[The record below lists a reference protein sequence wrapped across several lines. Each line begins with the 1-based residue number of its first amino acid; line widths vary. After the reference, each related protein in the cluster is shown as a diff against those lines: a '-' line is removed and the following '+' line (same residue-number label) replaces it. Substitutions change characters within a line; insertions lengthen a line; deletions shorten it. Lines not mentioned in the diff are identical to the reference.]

1 MKTETETHIT
11 MSKVLIPL
19 ADGCEEIEAV
29 TIIDIL
35 RRAGVAV
42 TAAGLSTR
50 QIKCSRGTVIM
61 ADDLLDDVLNNNFDM
76 IVLPGGMPGAE
87 HLKNDQRIIN
97 LLQNMAVKNKYVAAI
112 CAAPMAL
119 HTAGLLDNKAAT
131 SFPGV
136 LDKLPG
142 SHRYSTQPVVVD
154 GNLVTSRGPGTA
166 MDFALTLVE
175 LLCGTEQRKQVEAPL
190 QRF

>member
-1 MKTETETHIT
+1 

-19 ADGCEEIEAV
+19 AQGCEEIEAV
-29 TIIDIL
+29 TVIDIL
-35 RRAGVAV
+35 RRAEVKVIVAGMDEGAV
-42 TAAGLSTR
+42 R
-50 QIKCSRGTVIM
+50 CSRGTVIVP
-61 ADDLLDDVLNNNFDM
+61 DLTLDDVVNTVFDM

-87 HLKNDQRIIN
+87 HLKNDRRVITLMQKTAESGR
-97 LLQNMAVKNKYVAAI
+97 YVAAI

-119 HTAGLLDNKAAT
+119 HAAGLLEGRKAT

-142 SHRYSTQPVVVD
+142 SHQYSSDPVVVD
-154 GNLVTSRGPGTA
+154 GNIITSRGPGTA

-175 LLCGTEQRKQVEAPL
+175 LLVGAEQRNKVEAPL
-190 QRF
+190 QRPNY